1 MIELRPYQELGGAH
15 HGWLD
20 TRHHF
25 SFADYYNPER
35 MHWGQ
40 LRVWNDDTIAA
51 RSGFPPHPHRD
62 MEIITYVRKGAI
74 THEDNLGNRG
84 RTAAGDVQV
93 MSAGTGIAHS
103 EMNEEDESTQIFQI
117 WIMPD
122 EKGLPPTW
130 GTKPFP
136 KGERSGSFITLAS
149 GLANDSEDALTI
161 RANARLVAATLT
173 AGQSA
178 EYHIAPG
185 RKVYLVPAS
194 GQVDIN
200 GVVAKAGDGVAVSD
214 ERLLTVS
221 AQQDSE
227 IVLVDV
233 A

>member
-1 MIELRPYQELGGAH
+1 MIELRPYNELGGAQ

-25 SFADYYNPER
+25 SFADYYNPKR
-35 MHWGQ
+35 MSWGH
-40 LRVWNDDTIAA
+40 LRVWNDDIIAPHT
-51 RSGFPPHPHRD
+51 GFPAHPHRD
-62 MEIITYVRKGAI
+62 MEIITYVRSGAI
-74 THEDNLGNRG
+74 THQDSLGNRG
-84 RTAAGDVQV
+84 RTEAGDVQV
-93 MSAGTGIAHS
+93 MSAGSGITHS
-103 EMNEEDESTQIFQI
+103 EMNEENEATQLFQI

-122 EKGLPPTW
+122 EKGLPPSW

-136 KGERSGSFITLAS
+136 KEQRSGSFITLAS
-149 GLANDSEDALTI
+149 GLPGDTDALPI
-161 RANARLVAATLT
+161 RANARLVAATLK
-173 AGQSA
+173 AGQST

-194 GQVDIN
+194 GEIEIN
-200 GVVAKAGDGVAVSD
+200 GVVAAAGDGVAISD
-214 ERLLTVS
+214 ESLLKVS

>member
-1 MIELRPYQELGGAH
+1 MIELRPYNELGGAK

-25 SFADYYNPER
+25 SFADYYDPKR
-35 MHWGQ
+35 MQWGH
-40 LRVWNDDTIAA
+40 LRVWNDDSIAA
-51 RSGFPPHPHRD
+51 HSGFPAHPHRD

-74 THEDNLGNRG
+74 THEDSLGNRG
-84 RTAAGDVQV
+84 RTEAGDVQV
-93 MSAGTGIAHS
+93 MSAGTGIIHS
-103 EMNEEDESTQIFQI
+103 EMNEEDEATQLYQI

-122 EKGLPPTW
+122 EKGLPPSW

-136 KGERSGSFITLAS
+136 KGERSGFFVTLAS
-149 GLANDSEDALTI
+149 GLPGDSEALQI
-161 RANARLVAATLT
+161 RANARLVAATLK

-178 EYHIAPG
+178 EYHIAAG

-194 GQVDIN
+194 GRIDIN
-200 GVVAKAGDGVAVSD
+200 GVLATVGDGVAISD

-221 AQQDSE
+221 AQEDSE

>member
-1 MIELRPYQELGGAH
+1 MIELRPYNELGGAQ

-25 SFADYYNPER
+25 SFADYYNPKR
-35 MHWGQ
+35 MHWGH
-40 LRVWNDDTIAA
+40 LRVWNDDSIAA
-51 RSGFPPHPHRD
+51 RSGFPAHPHRD
-62 MEIITYVRKGAI
+62 MEIITYVRSGAI

-84 RTAAGDVQV
+84 RTEAGDVQV
-93 MSAGTGIAHS
+93 MSAGTGILHS
-103 EMNEEDESTQIFQI
+103 EMNEEDVATQIFQI

-136 KGERSGSFITLAS
+136 KGARSGSFVTLAS
-149 GLANDSEDALTI
+149 GLPGDTDALAI
-161 RANARLVAATLT
+161 RANARLVAATLK

-178 EYHIAPG
+178 EYQIAAG

-194 GQVDIN
+194 GRIEIN
-200 GVVAKAGDGVAVSD
+200 GVVAAAGDGVAISD
-214 ERLLTVS
+214 ESLLKVR